1 VEKSEMG
8 IEEMMVYLI
17 YFSKVE
23 KSEMGIEEMM
33 VYK

>member
-1 VEKSEMG
+1 MYLYLKW
-8 IEEMMVYLI
+8 YLI